1 MLRYELVGASGP
13 DHARVF
19 TACVTLN
26 GKVVGLGNGRSKKE
40 AEQDAARTAL
50 EQLEK
55 EE

>member
-1 MLRYELVGASGP
+1 MLRYELVGSAGP
-13 DHARVF
+13 DHAKVF

-26 GKVVGLGNGRSKKE
+26 GQPIGLGTGHSKKE

-50 EQLEK
+50 EQMNR